1 VADEPGLWTSR
12 LASVEVV
19 RAAVIANPAEGLER
33 ARSLLEGC
41 ALIDVDAEILEHAS
55 RLVNRRLRTLD
66 AIHLA
71 SALLVGPE
79 AVVAYDSRL
88 LEAAELAGLR
98 SVSPS

>member
-1 VADEPGLWTSR
+1 M
-12 LASVEVV
+12 
-19 RAAVIANPAEGLER
+19 IANPTDGLER
-33 ARSLLEGC
+33 ASSLLEGC
-41 ALIDVDAEILEHAS
+41 ALIDVDSEILEHAS

-71 SALLVGPE
+71 SALLLRPE
-79 AVVAYDSRL
+79 EVVAYDSWL